1 MKDKEKDKEYDK
13 NKKLQ
18 VRLNNKVFCNLKD
31 VIRCKSCLHYILD
44 NYKIVF
50 YEKIE
55 KTI

>member
-1 MKDKEKDKEYDK
+1 MKDKEKDKEDDK